1 MYFPISE
8 WFAAFVITLAVEA
21 PLVALLVRRV
31 ESDLVRLGIL
41 IVFANLATHLAV
53 WYVFTQLFL
62 IGTPAYTLIA
72 ESWAI
77 AAEAV
82 FYWAAIRNLSV
93 RRAITVS
100 LVANVSSFVV
110 GRLTVALWPDLFR

>member
-21 PLVALLVRRV
+21 PLVAILVRRV

-62 IGTPAYTLIA
+62 IGTPAYTIIA
-72 ESWAI
+72 ETWAF

-82 FYWAAIRNLSV
+82 FYWAAIRGLSA

-100 LVANVSSFVV
+100 LVANLSSFIV
-110 GRLTVALWPDLFR
+110 GRLFVGLWPDLFK